1 MVFLGFIA
9 GPVFDRGHFSHLLKS
24 GSILILV
31 GTIMQGLSFEYWQL
45 LLSQGICAGAGM
57 GLLAV
62 PSVAVP
68 SAWFTSSKL
77 PLANGIV
84 VSASG
89 VGGSVNYPQ

>member
-9 GPVFDRGHFSHLLKS
+9 GPLFDQGHFSHLLKG

-31 GTIMQGLSFEYWQL
+31 GTIMQGLSFKYWHL
-45 LLSQGICAGAGM
+45 LLSQGICTGIGM

-68 SAWFTSSKL
+68 SAWFSSKL

-89 VGGSVNYPQ
+89 FGG

>member
-9 GPVFDRGHFSHLLKS
+9 GPVFDRGHFSYLLKS
-24 GSILILV
+24 GSMLIIV
-31 GTIMQGLSFEYWQL
+31 GTVMQGLSSEYWHL
-45 LLSQGICAGAGM
+45 LLSQGICTGIGM

-68 SAWFTSSKL
+68 SAWFTSKL
-77 PLANGIV
+77 PFANGIV

-89 VGGSVNYPQ
+89 FGG